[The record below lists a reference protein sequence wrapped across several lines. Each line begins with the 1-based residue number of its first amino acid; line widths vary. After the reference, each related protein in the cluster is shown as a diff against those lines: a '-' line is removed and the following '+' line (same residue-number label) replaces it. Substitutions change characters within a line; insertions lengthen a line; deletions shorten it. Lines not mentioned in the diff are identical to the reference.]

1 MFARRLV
8 IAAIAAAALALP
20 AAAAP
25 GKAPPKGLKLYA
37 MDCGLF
43 EVANGDMFSDDGAYK
58 GQPEKLVVPCFLI
71 RHPKGD
77 LVWDTGVPQETA
89 DLPGGK
95 GPGGLTVKHKL
106 TDQLAQLG
114 LSPDKVTYLSVSHGH
129 FDHIGNAGMFARSTW
144 IVDKRERDWVFRP
157 EARKDAA
164 GFARYS
170 ALENAKTIVVD
181 GDAPYDVF
189 GDGSVTIY
197 RTPGHTPGHTVL
209 LVKLPK
215 AGPVILAGDMW
226 HIAESRQ
233 ARRVPRFNFDKA
245 QTLASMDKVEKLAAD
260 THAKVIREHVI
271 ADFETLPAF
280 PKPLE

>member
-1 MFARRLV
+1 MIPRRLAL
-8 IAAIAAAALALP
+8 AALAAAALALP
-20 AAAAP
+20 AFAAP
-25 GKAPPKGLKLYA
+25 AKPPKGLKLYA

-43 EVANGDMFSDDGAYK
+43 EVPNGDMFSDDGAYK

-77 LVWDTGVPQETA
+77 LLWDTGVPQETA

-95 GPGGLTVKHKL
+95 TTGGLTVKHKL

-114 LSPDKVTYLSVSHGH
+114 LSPDKITYVSVSHGH
-129 FDHIGNAGMFARSTW
+129 FDHIGNAGLFAKATW

-157 EARKDAA
+157 DARKDAA

-170 ALENAKTIVVD
+170 ALETAKTIVVD
-181 GDAPYDVF
+181 GETPYDVF

-215 AGPVILAGDMW
+215 AGAVILAGDMW
-226 HIAESRQ
+226 HIAESRA

-260 THAKVIREHVI
+260 THARVIREHVI
-271 ADFETLPAF
+271 ADLDTLPAF